1 MKPSG
6 ERPLKCEKLVT
17 AVLLCNINWKYD
29 LLQFWAVKIFVVF
42 FHKMLMRFN
51 FKYLQYEKWGF
62 IDWGALVVKIKFETH
77 LRSIQSSKIDYVI
90 QFCPFSS
97 LFKFPNGVAWYL
109 KVTAKRERFNPS
121 SKPTKESPIKLLLS
135 MDLRNF
141 SQINFHNIEI
151 SLKGQ

>member
-1 MKPSG
+1 
-6 ERPLKCEKLVT
+6 
-17 AVLLCNINWKYD
+17 
-29 LLQFWAVKIFVVF
+29 
-42 FHKMLMRFN
+42 MRFN
-51 FKYLQYEKWGF
+51 
-62 IDWGALVVKIKFETH
+62 FETH
-77 LRSIQSSKIDYVI
+77 LRSIQSSKIYYVI

-121 SKPTKESPIKLLLS
+121 SKQPTKESPIKLLLS

-141 SQINFHNIEI
+141 SQINFHIIEI